1 MDSSHAKLT
10 CVMAKRAKLWQR
22 ERALT
27 AYFTAVGDD
36 SGSTSQSSFS
46 VSENVPESCQ
56 EAETESKSGSECEP
70 EDDCRDGESED
81 APPDERE
88 DLLLPTSRP
97 VCNSFCCTSSEVYQ
111 PLDSDVLKK
120 TERVYGTGNNKRTR
134 RLLPTWYKSFPWLHF
149 CCSTLRVY
157 CHLCMLA
164 SELNIRIPKAD
175 TAFSTEGFCNW
186 KKATVR
192 FKEHELSHA
201 HQVAIEAHVSRKRPI
216 NQLLERQLNQTQHNR
231 RYSLLKQLSALRY
244 LLRQGLA
251 VRNDHAGGSN
261 LTIMLQTVLDEDT
274 WVQDK
279 RYQSPEIVNELIE
292 IMGHSLL
299 RSMLANILHQKWF
312 ALLADETRDVSNREQ
327 LVLCIRWVSES
338 YKIHED
344 VVGLIQLENTTA
356 ESIHKALKCSC

>member
-1 MDSSHAKLT
+1 
-10 CVMAKRAKLWQR
+10 MAKRARLHGR

-27 AYFTAVGDD
+27 AYFTTVGND
-36 SGSTSQSSFS
+36 SASTSQTSPSLS
-46 VSENVPESCQ
+46 DNLSESCFHDTEIYS
-56 EAETESKSGSECEP
+56 EADESDLECEP
-70 EDDCRDGESED
+70 GDDCESED
-81 APPDERE
+81 TPPDERK
-88 DLLLPTSRP
+88 DLLLPASKP

-111 PLDSDVLKK
+111 PSCSDVLKK
-120 TERVYGTGNNKRTR
+120 TERVYGTGNNRRTR
-134 RLLPTWYKSFPWLHF
+134 RLLPIWYKNFPWLHF

-157 CHLCMLA
+157 CHQCKLA

-201 HQVAIEAHVSRKRPI
+201 HQVAVEAHVSQKRPI
-216 NQLLERQLNQTQHNR
+216 NQQLERQLNQTQQSR

-251 VRNDHAGGSN
+251 IRNDHPGGSN
-261 LTIMLQTVLDEDT
+261 LTIMLQTVLDEDR

-279 RYQSPEIVNELIE
+279 RYQSPEIVNEIIE

-299 RSMLANILHQKWF
+299 RSLLANIMRQKWF

-338 YKIHED
+338 YEIHED
-344 VVGLIQLENTTA
+344 VIGLIQLENTTSL
-356 ESIHKALKCSC
+356 SIHQARAHC